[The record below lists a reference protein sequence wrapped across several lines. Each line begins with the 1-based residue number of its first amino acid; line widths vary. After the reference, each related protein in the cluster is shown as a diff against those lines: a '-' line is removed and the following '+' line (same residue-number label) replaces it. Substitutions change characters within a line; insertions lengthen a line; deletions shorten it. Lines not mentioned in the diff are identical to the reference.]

1 VSALAQA
8 EAGGATR
15 LLRVEGA
22 VVLTTAVLVWA
33 HAVDGSWL
41 LFVLLFLLPDLSM
54 IGYVKGPRVG
64 AIAYNLAHTYTA
76 PAVLASLAFVGA
88 PMSVWRLAII
98 WVAHIGFD
106 RLMGYGLKHATGFKH
121 THLGTIGR
129 AAPPPPQS
137 TTPEPPPRRKH

>member
-1 VSALAQA
+1 
-8 EAGGATR
+8 
-15 LLRVEGA
+15 VEGA

-33 HAVDGSWL
+33 HAIDGSWL
-41 LFVLLFLLPDLSM
+41 LFALLFLLPDLSM

-64 AIAYNLAHTYTA
+64 AFAYNLAHTYSA

-88 PMSVWRLAII
+88 PASVWRLAIV

-106 RLMGYGLKHATGFKH
+106 RLMGYGLKHPTGFKH

-129 AAPPPPQS
+129 AATAVPTP
-137 TTPEPPPRRKH
+137 TTAEPPPRRSH